1 MLDDDK
7 SGWHLNKNIS
17 IGHLITT
24 FTVAA
29 SVMFWAMSMDTRVTV
44 LERELAHSQ
53 AADERMEK
61 ELKESLIEVKATL
74 LRIEMRMDAKAD
86 KK

>member
-1 MLDDDK
+1 MNDERK
-7 SGWHLNKNIS
+7 EWHLDKNVS
-17 IGHLITT
+17 LGHLITT
-24 FTVAA
+24 LTFAA

-74 LRIEMRMDAKAD
+74 LRIELRMDAKAD
-86 KK
+86 KR